1 MENQPASPAAE
12 ENLSA
17 EAQEQRE
24 LSLYKYRRKSR
35 RDGITAMLWA
45 SLIVV
50 PHLTLVAAEVIDF
63 SILYRSLLFLIGV
76 VGLAVGVWE
85 FYKAGRIT
93 AEDLDEYNKAQEF
106 AKSIEKTPI
115 FYTKA
120 VLACLIVV
128 AVLQLIEGDEESIQS
143 AGLVKSAVW
152 EGEAWRLL
160 TCATLHVNFVHIWMN
175 GQALLGLGRLTEALT
190 DSAYLAI
197 VFLPSAVCGS
207 VFSLLLM
214 PQSTS
219 VGASGGL
226 MGLVGFLAVLG
237 YRRKEILPPG
247 FFKSILLNICLIGV
261 IGLVGFAI
269 IDNAAHL
276 GGLLAGVACG
286 VAFIRRADG
295 VSLKGVGKLVRG
307 LGLASLLAIA
317 AITLLSIVMIL
328 K

>member
-1 MENQPASPAAE
+1 MTSPAPLENIPAE
-12 ENLSA
+12 T
-17 EAQEQRE
+17 QEQKG
-24 LSLYKYRRKSR
+24 LSLDEYRRKSR
-35 RDGITAMLWA
+35 GDAVTAMLWA
-45 SLIVV
+45 SVV
-50 PHLTLVAAEVIDF
+50 VALHLALLAEGAIGF
-63 SILYRSLLFLIGV
+63 STLYRSLFFIIGV
-76 VGLAVGVWE
+76 VSLAAGVWE
-85 FYKAGRIT
+85 FYQSRRLT
-93 AEDLDEYNKAQEF
+93 AEDLDEHNKSQEF
-106 AKSIEKTPI
+106 AKSIEKMPI
-115 FYTKA
+115 LYTKA
-120 VLACLIVV
+120 VLACLVV
-128 AVLQLIEGDEESIQS
+128 VGVLQLLQGGVESIQS

-152 EGEAWRLL
+152 EGETWRLL
-160 TCATLHVNFVHIWMN
+160 TCATLHVNLLHILMN
-175 GQALLGLGRLTEALT
+175 GQALLGLGRLTESLT

-197 VFLPSAVCGS
+197 VFLPSALCGS
-207 VFSLLLM
+207 VFSLLLS

-237 YRRKEILPPG
+237 HRRKEILPPG
-247 FFKSILLNICLIGV
+247 FFKSILLNICFIGL

-295 VSLKGVGKLVRG
+295 ARLKGVGKLVRG

-317 AITLLSIVMIL
+317 AISLLSIVMIL

>member
-1 MENQPASPAAE
+1 MENQPTSPAE
-12 ENLSA
+12 GGDVPVET
-17 EAQEQRE
+17 QERKG
-24 LSLYKYRRKSR
+24 LSLDEYRRKSR
-35 RDGITAMLWA
+35 GDAVTAMIWS

-50 PHLTLVAAEVIDF
+50 AHLTLVAAEVVGF
-63 SILYRSLLFLIGV
+63 SLLYRSLFFLIGIV
-76 VGLAVGVWE
+76 CLSAGVWE
-85 FYKAGRIT
+85 YYKSGRIT
-93 AEDLDEYNKAQEF
+93 AEDLDEYNKSQEF
-106 AKSIEKTPI
+106 ARSLEKTPI

-128 AVLQLIEGDEESIQS
+128 AALQMIEGNAESIQS

-152 EGEAWRLL
+152 EGETWRLL
-160 TCATLHVNFVHIWMN
+160 TCATLHVNFLHIWMN

-190 DSAYLAI
+190 DSAYLAL
-197 VFLPSAVCGS
+197 VFLPSALCGS

-214 PQSTS
+214 PESTS

-247 FFKSILLNICLIGV
+247 FFKSVLLNICLIGV
-261 IGLVGFAI
+261 IGLIGFAI

-286 VAFIRRADG
+286 AAFIRRADG
-295 VSLKGVGKLVRG
+295 ASLKVVGKLVRG

-317 AITLLSIVMIL
+317 AISLLSVVMIL